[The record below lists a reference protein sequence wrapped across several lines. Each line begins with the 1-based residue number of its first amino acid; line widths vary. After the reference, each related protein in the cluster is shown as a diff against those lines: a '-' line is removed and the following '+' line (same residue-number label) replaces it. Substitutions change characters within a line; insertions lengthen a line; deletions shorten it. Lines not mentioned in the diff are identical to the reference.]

1 MKKVKQ
7 KGFWHRWGS
16 NPLPSLHTLG
26 SNMFYV
32 SCLTHLDIW
41 NLLITQGLRNLK
53 LENPYHRCDWGEA
66 FWARL
71 SVVMDL
77 RRFLG
82 MSGWWFE
89 ASFQLRMAGKLGYDL
104 HLFFENFVFENLFLW
119 QPIHV
124 LVLWS
129 VSSIYNGW
137 FFKLTF
143 LEGNMCNQSHYLF
156 PKQLQNF
163 PKHEDL
169 FPSSSL
175 TVLLCWI
182 CDLGLQNDPKQKPTC
197 LVHLFNIYL
206 I

>member
-26 SNMFYV
+26 SNLFYV

-89 ASFQLRMAGKLGYDL
+89 ASFQLRMAGKLGYEL
-104 HLFFENFVFENLFLW
+104 HLFFEKFCVWELVSMTGNPCPCLMEC
-119 QPIHV
+119 V
-124 LVLWS
+124 L
-129 VSSIYNGW
+129 
-137 FFKLTF
+137 
-143 LEGNMCNQSHYLF
+143 YL
-156 PKQLQNF
+156 
-163 PKHEDL
+163 
-169 FPSSSL
+169 
-175 TVLLCWI
+175 
-182 CDLGLQNDPKQKPTC
+182 
-197 LVHLFNIYL
+197 
-206 I
+206 